1 MKVDLF
7 LHNSY
12 IANIFEVVDE
22 GFDTDE
28 VDIRYDVIGFIQN
41 ENTIHLKVLRISRKL
56 FQDEDSKTD
65 NIYLRSES
73 VIMFTF
79 RTRDVEELVQ
89 TSPTGTGDLEIM
101 DAKVLKDNTVV
112 KAMKKTLTADE
123 TLKPEDYQNFIS
135 PIKEEDFINKL
146 VSISI
151 A

>member
-7 LHNSY
+7 IHNSY
-12 IANIFEVVDE
+12 IANIFEVIDE

-89 TSPTGTGDLEIM
+89 TSPTGTGDLEII
-101 DAKVLKDNTVV
+101 DAKVLQDNTVV
-112 KAMKKTLTADE
+112 RAMKKTLTADE
-123 TLKPEDYQNFIS
+123 TLKPEDYQKFIS

-146 VSISI
+146 VAISI

>member
-12 IANIFEVVDE
+12 IANIFEVIDE

-28 VDIRYDVIGFIQN
+28 VGIRYDVIGFIQN

-89 TSPTGTGDLEIM
+89 TSPTGTGDLEII
-101 DAKVLKDNTVV
+101 DAKVLQDNTVV
-112 KAMKKTLTADE
+112 RAMKKTLTADE

>member
-7 LHNSY
+7 IHNSY
-12 IANIFEVVDE
+12 IANIFEVIDE

-28 VDIRYDVIGFIQN
+28 VEIRYDVIGFIQN

-56 FQDEDSKTD
+56 FQDDDSKTD

-89 TSPTGTGDLEIM
+89 TSPTGTGDLEII
-101 DAKVLKDNTVV
+101 DAKVLQDNTVV
-112 KAMKKTLTADE
+112 RAMKKTLTADE

-146 VSISI
+146 VAISI

>member
-7 LHNSY
+7 IHNSY
-12 IANIFEVVDE
+12 IANIFEVIDE

-89 TSPTGTGDLEIM
+89 TSPTGTGDLEII
-101 DAKVLKDNTVV
+101 DAKVLQDNTVV
-112 KAMKKTLTADE
+112 RAMKKTLTADE
-123 TLKPEDYQNFIS
+123 TLKPEDYQKFIS

>member
-12 IANIFEVVDE
+12 IANIFEVIDE

-28 VDIRYDVIGFIQN
+28 VGIRYDVIGFIQN

-89 TSPTGTGDLEIM
+89 TSPTGTGDLEII
-101 DAKVLKDNTVV
+101 DAKVLQDNTVV

-146 VSISI
+146 VAISI

>member
-12 IANIFEVVDE
+12 IANIFEVIDE

-89 TSPTGTGDLEIM
+89 TSPTGTGDLEII
-101 DAKVLKDNTVV
+101 DAKVLQDNTVV
-112 KAMKKTLTADE
+112 RAMKKTLTADE

-146 VSISI
+146 VAISI

>member
-12 IANIFEVVDE
+12 IANIFEVIDE

-28 VDIRYDVIGFIQN
+28 VGIRYDVIGFIQN

-89 TSPTGTGDLEIM
+89 TSPTGTGDLEII
-101 DAKVLKDNTVV
+101 DAKVLQDNTVV
-112 KAMKKTLTADE
+112 RAMKKTLTADE

-146 VSISI
+146 VAISI

>member
-12 IANIFEVVDE
+12 IANIFEVIDE

-89 TSPTGTGDLEIM
+89 TSPTGTGDLEII
-101 DAKVLKDNTVV
+101 DAKVLQDNTVV

-146 VSISI
+146 VAISI

>member
-89 TSPTGTGDLEIM
+89 TSPTGTGEIEII

-112 KAMKKTLTADE
+112 RAMKKTLTADE
-123 TLKPEDYQNFIS
+123 TLKPEDYQKFIS

-146 VSISI
+146 VAISI

>member
-7 LHNSY
+7 IHNSY
-12 IANIFEVVDE
+12 IANIFEVIDE

-89 TSPTGTGDLEIM
+89 TSPTGTGDLEII
-101 DAKVLKDNTVV
+101 DAKVLQDNTVV
-112 KAMKKTLTADE
+112 RAMKKTLTADE

-146 VSISI
+146 VAISI

>member
-12 IANIFEVVDE
+12 IANIFEVIDE

-89 TSPTGTGDLEIM
+89 TSPTGTGDIEII
-101 DAKVLKDNTVV
+101 DAKVLQDNTVV
-112 KAMKKTLTADE
+112 RAMKKTLTADE

>member
-7 LHNSY
+7 IHNSY
-12 IANIFEVVDE
+12 IANIFEVIDE

-89 TSPTGTGDLEIM
+89 TSPTGTGDLEII
-101 DAKVLKDNTVV
+101 DAKVLQDNTVV
-112 KAMKKTLTADE
+112 KAIKKTLTADE

-146 VSISI
+146 VAISI

>member
-12 IANIFEVVDE
+12 IANIFEVIDE

-89 TSPTGTGDLEIM
+89 TSPTGTGDLEII
-101 DAKVLKDNTVV
+101 DAKVLQDNTVV
-112 KAMKKTLTADE
+112 RAMKKTLTADE

>member
-12 IANIFEVVDE
+12 IANIFEVIDE

-89 TSPTGTGDLEIM
+89 TSPTGTGDLEII
-101 DAKVLKDNTVV
+101 DAKVLQDNTVV
-112 KAMKKTLTADE
+112 RAMKKTLTADE
-123 TLKPEDYQNFIS
+123 TQKPEDYQNFIS